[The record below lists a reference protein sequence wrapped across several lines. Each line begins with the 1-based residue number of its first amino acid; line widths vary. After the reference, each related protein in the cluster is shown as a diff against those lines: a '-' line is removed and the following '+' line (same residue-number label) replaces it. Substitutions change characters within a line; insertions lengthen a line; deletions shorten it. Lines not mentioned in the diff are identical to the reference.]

1 MIVVIKPD
9 TSEKVVEEISSRLE
23 NMGYSIHRSTGEN
36 RTILGVIGSP
46 RIDENTNL
54 EAIPGVEKV
63 VPISNPFKLASRE
76 FHPHD
81 TVIPLEAGE
90 VSIGGEEVVMMA
102 GPCAVEGEEPLMEA
116 ADVVEEAGAKVLRGG
131 AFKPRTSPYKFQG
144 MEEEGLKLLQ
154 KVRDAKGIPVVSEVV
169 DPVNVGMVQKYV
181 DILQVGTRN
190 MQNFY
195 LLKELGKIDKPVL
208 LKRGMS
214 STIEEWLMAAEYI
227 ISGGN
232 DKVILC
238 ERGIRT
244 FETYT
249 RNTLDLSAI
258 PVVKELSHLPIVVDP
273 SHGTGRQSA
282 VPAMC
287 KAAVAAGADGLLVE
301 VHPYPEKAMSDGPQS
316 LPPVEFSQLMKELKE
331 VASSVGRRI

>member
-1 MIVVIKPD
+1 MIVVIKPE

-36 RTILGVIGSP
+36 RTILGVIGYP
-46 RIDENTNL
+46 RIDESTNL

-63 VPISNPFKLASRE
+63 IPISKPFKLASRE

-81 TVIPLEAGE
+81 TIIPLSDGI
-90 VSIGGEEVVMMA
+90 SIGGEQLVMMA

-116 ADVVEEAGAKVLRGG
+116 ARVVEEAGAKVLRGG
-131 AFKPRTSPYKFQG
+131 AFKPRTSPYSFQG
-144 MEEEGLKLLQ
+144 MEKEGLRLLQ
-154 KVRDAKGIPVVSEVV
+154 KAKESNGLLIISEVV
-169 DPVNVGMVQKYV
+169 DPVNVEAVQEYV

-273 SHGTGRQSA
+273 SHGTGRLSA
-282 VPAMC
+282 VPAMS

-316 LPPVEFSQLMKELKE
+316 LPPDDFSQLMKELKE
-331 VASSVGRRI
+331 VAPSVGRRI